1 MSNRRKRRGL
11 AKKPA
16 NALEIVHGPMPNAWN
31 ARLSE
36 EGRAALQG
44 LHELLRRDPRTA
56 VAELRDWISR
66 EPSPIFFNWL
76 GAALT
81 ELGDEAAADENAR
94 ENYRRN
100 PDYLFARVNYAE
112 LCLASGDLSGVREA
126 LGETLDI
133 RRLLGGRKRNHVS
146 EAAGFFYVSALYR
159 IETGDREAAE
169 RLYELL
175 EGLAPGDSTTETVR
189 RRLWP
194 GLRGLFPR

>member
-1 MSNRRKRRGL
+1 
-11 AKKPA
+11 
-16 NALEIVHGPMPNAWN
+16 MPNAWN
-31 ARLSE
+31 ARLSVE
-36 EGRAALQG
+36 ARASLQG
-44 LHELLRRDPRTA
+44 LHELLRLDPRTA

-81 ELGDEAAADENAR
+81 ELGDDAAAAENTR

-112 LCLASGDLSGVREA
+112 LCLADGDLAGAREA

-133 RRLLGGRKRNHVS
+133 RRLLGGRKRIHVS

-159 IETGDREAAE
+159 IETGDREGAE
-169 RLYELL
+169 RLYEFL
-175 EGLAPGDSTTETVR
+175 EDLAPDDSTTETVR

-194 GLRGLFPR
+194 GLRGLGA